1 LETLN
6 RVIARSSDRAMA
18 IDSSLIARS
27 SDRAMAQSIHLR
39 LRDRAMDRSPITR
52 SFDHVMEGVYR
63 RMTELRR

>member
-18 IDSSLIARS
+18 NRFVCDRAIARWIDHAIARWIDHRS
-27 SDRAMAQSIHLR
+27 
-39 LRDRAMDRSPITR
+39 RDRAM
-52 SFDHVMEGVYR
+52 EGAYR